1 MVQAYC
7 ECIYGL
13 GGSMLDPAGGMA
25 TLMAKI
31 AALGVITPA
40 VPWDETNIQAV
51 ADAVN
56 SHPADALV
64 FLVGDSCGANKAPW
78 VAAAVAPRKIAYIAC
93 IQASVYCNEN
103 CPPIGTNVEQALVIY
118 SDWEHTG
125 GLGTY
130 IPPPAPGNTVTKYK
144 QVYVPA
150 FHPDDNDVLRVQD
163 PILADIRAILQ
174 AASAPAVA

>member
-7 ECIYGL
+7 ECIYGM
-13 GGSMLDPAGGMA
+13 GGSILDPAGGMT

-31 AALGVITPA
+31 KALGVITPN
-40 VPWDETNIQAV
+40 VPWDQANIQAV
-51 ADAVN
+51 ADAVK
-56 SHPADALV
+56 SHPPDAPI

-118 SDWEHTG
+118 SDWAHTG
-125 GLGTY
+125 GLGCF
-130 IPPPAPGNTVTKYK
+130 IPPPAPGNKTTKYR

-150 FHPDDNDVLRVQD
+150 AHPDDDDVLRVQN
-163 PILADIRAILQ
+163 PIIADIKKILGIDG
-174 AASAPAVA
+174 ALVA